1 MPVDIQSDEVHP
13 SNDEVVSIEGTI
25 ELKES
30 DVQHT
35 DEIGKELGKNFWNP
49 LDLSLKK
56 LFVYHSNFVKLCV
69 WAHYIF

>member
-35 DEIGKELGKNFWNP
+35 DEIGKELGKNF
-49 LDLSLKK
+49 
-56 LFVYHSNFVKLCV
+56 
-69 WAHYIF
+69 